1 MRKKLDAHSQ
11 EAIFLGY
18 SMESKAYRPINL
30 TNKRIIISRD
40 VIFDEGPSDIQEKI
54 LIHEDDEK
62 DLLDLD
68 LLRRPSTTMDST

>member
-1 MRKKLDAHSQ
+1 M
-11 EAIFLGY
+11 
-18 SMESKAYRPINL
+18 NL

-40 VIFDEGPSDIQEKI
+40 VIFDEVPSDIQEKI

-68 LLRRPSTTMDST
+68 LLRRPSTTMDSIQSNPINTLHP